1 MSVLSV
7 ERPNIVIILTDD
19 LGWGDVSYN
28 GGPIATPNI
37 DRFSEIGVQM
47 NRFIVLQLAVLL
59 ELPFLLVLIVFKME

>member
-1 MSVLSV
+1 MYKILFILIISMSVLSV

-37 DRFSEIGVQM
+37 DKFSEIGVQM
-47 NRFIVLQLAVLL
+47 NRFYNRKYFD
-59 ELPFLLVLIVFKME
+59 FLKLF